1 MSPWGTFRFK
11 VQWQPSSL
19 STWELSSPLRW
30 ISVLPQFTRN
40 WVQIHSTQGERQ
52 AWVIV
57 PVTSAFG
64 DRNKWI
70 SRACWPSILA
80 QTTSGSKREPVSRQ
94 SEGETQRETSFTPC
108 AYAQTRVLMCLWH
121 THTHHIH
128 VTHFIFQMCSVIFIE
143 WQEWS
148 CKVKN
153 HL

>member
-11 VQWQPSSL
+11 VPRQPSPL
-19 STWELSSPLRW
+19 STWELSSPEMNQR
-30 ISVLPQFTRN
+30 SATTRN

-80 QTTSGSKREPVSRQ
+80 QTASGSEREPVSRQ
-94 SEGETQRETSFTPC
+94 SERNREKHPSP
-108 AYAQTRVLMCLWH
+108 RVLMHRHVCSCACDTHIHH
-121 THTHHIH
+121 THTYH
-128 VTHFIFQMCSVIFIE
+128 THAHSPF
-143 WQEWS
+143 
-148 CKVKN
+148 
-153 HL
+153 HLPDVLYNIYRTTRMVL